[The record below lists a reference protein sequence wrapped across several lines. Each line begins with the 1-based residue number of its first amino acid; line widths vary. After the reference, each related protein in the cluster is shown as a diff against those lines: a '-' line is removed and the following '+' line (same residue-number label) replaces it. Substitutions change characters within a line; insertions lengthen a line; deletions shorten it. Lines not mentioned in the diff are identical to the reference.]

1 MKKVTKIGWALGAGL
16 FLVLAGLIA
25 FAAAFGAYRI
35 ERSRNEDLT
44 WRKAQSALDQH
55 DFDTAIA
62 LYSQILQRNLPP
74 AKASAAYCGRAQ
86 AENQRFKYDDAIRD
100 FSEAIRRGSMDVSAY
115 WGRGY
120 SYQCKAELDKALSD
134 YAEVLR
140 RDRNAGQ
147 VYFNRGLIYLQRK
160 EWARAAQDFSESIRC
175 EPELSYA
182 YLDRGT
188 ALAQLNDLDGALVSF
203 DAAISLNPKLADAYL
218 ARATVYRRRNNEDRA
233 RADEIKVAQ
242 LTPPKEVSAPRAP
255 GQAPDASGIDFVERA
270 RIAEMAHHHDETID
284 LCTKALDARLTPF
297 YVSGALTMRGNAYA
311 GKGDLDHAL
320 RDYDEAIRVD
330 PQNVLAWNNRGN
342 VYARKNQR
350 DKSTRDYSEAIRLN
364 PNLEQAYCNRA
375 IDYMAAGNMNKALA
389 DLTEAIR
396 INPKFAEAYSRRSVA
411 LMQLKRGN
419 EALAD
424 AQTAVTLRPESSEA
438 YLFRGRLRL
447 ARHEFAEARADFE
460 RTFQL
465 VREPDRDVLNE
476 VAWFYATC
484 PDASGRDG
492 KRAIELATKACELSQ
507 WKDAHILDTLAAAY
521 AEAGDFNQATKWQ
534 SQASN
539 PPDPLA
545 KIRSEMRQR
554 LDLYRKHRPY
564 RAEAKP

>member
-1 MKKVTKIGWALGAGL
+1 MKRSTKIGWALGTGL

-25 FAAAFGAYRI
+25 FAAAFVAYRV
-35 ERSRNEDLT
+35 ERSWKEDLM
-44 WRKAQSALDQH
+44 WRKAQSAFDQH

-62 LYSQILQRNLPP
+62 LYNQILQRNLAP
-74 AKASAAYCGRAQ
+74 AKAAAAYCARAQ
-86 AENQRFKYDDAIRD
+86 AENQKFKYDDAIRD
-100 FSEAIRRGSMDVSAY
+100 FSEAIRRHSMDVSAY

-188 ALAQLNDLDGALVSF
+188 ALAQLNDLDGALASL
-203 DAAISLNPKLADAYL
+203 DAAISANPQLADAYL
-218 ARATVYRRRNNEDRA
+218 ARAAVYRRRNNEDRA
-233 RADEIKVAQ
+233 RADEVRVAQ
-242 LTPPKEVSAPRAP
+242 LTPRKEVL
-255 GQAPDASGIDFVERA
+255 APDASGIDLVERA

-284 LCTKALDARLTPF
+284 LCTKALDARLTQF
-297 YVSGALTMRGNAYA
+297 YLSGALMMRGNAYA
-311 GKGDLDHAL
+311 GKGDLEHAL

-330 PQNVLAWNNRGN
+330 PKNALAWNNRGN
-342 VYARKNQR
+342 VYARKNRR
-350 DKSTRDYSEAIRLN
+350 DKSTRDYNEAIRLN

-375 IDYMAAGNMNKALA
+375 IDYLAAGNMNKALA

-396 INPKFAEAYSRRSVA
+396 INPKFAEAYSRRSVV
-411 LMQLKRGN
+411 LVQLKRSN

-424 AQTAVTLRPESSEA
+424 AQTAVTLRPESSDA

-521 AEAGDFNQATKWQ
+521 AEAGDFNQAAKWQ

-545 KIRSEMRQR
+545 EIRSEMGQR
-554 LDLYRKHRPY
+554 LELYRRRRPY